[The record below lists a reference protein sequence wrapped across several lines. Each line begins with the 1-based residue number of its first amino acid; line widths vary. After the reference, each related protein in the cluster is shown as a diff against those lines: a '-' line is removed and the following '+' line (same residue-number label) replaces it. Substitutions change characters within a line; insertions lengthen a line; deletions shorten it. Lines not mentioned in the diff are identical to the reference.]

1 VCVVCHN
8 MPAFQKNK
16 TTKPSDSPQTP
27 ETVLTTT
34 FLKIRRRLQIISA
47 SILGNDTEAEDA
59 LSEAFLRLW
68 KHPQCVE
75 ASQQAEAVLT
85 KTVRNLS
92 IDEVRKRRSHPTED
106 WEQVSNQQ
114 FTSEEEDEADEIT
127 LRLQRIE
134 KLMDECLSPV
144 QQQVL
149 RMRDVDGRTYAE
161 IAQHLNMQETA
172 VRMQLSRARKHL
184 RELYRQQYP
193 N

>member
-1 VCVVCHN
+1 
-8 MPAFQKNK
+8 MLAFQKNK
-16 TTKPSDSPQTP
+16 TTKPSDFTQSS
-27 ETVLTTT
+27 ENVLTTT

-68 KHPQCVE
+68 NHPQCVSS
-75 ASQQAEAVLT
+75 SQQAEAVLT
-85 KTVRNLS
+85 TTVRNLS
-92 IDEVRKRRSHPTED
+92 IDEVRKRRSHPTAD

-114 FTSEEEDEADEIT
+114 FVSEEDDEADEIA

>member
-1 VCVVCHN
+1 
-8 MPAFQKNK
+8 MLAFQKNK
-16 TTKPSDSPQTP
+16 TTKPSDFTQSS
-27 ETVLTTT
+27 ENVLTTT

-47 SILGNDTEAEDA
+47 SILGNETEAEDA

-68 KHPQCVE
+68 NHPQCVSS
-75 ASQQAEAVLT
+75 SQQAEAVLT

-92 IDEVRKRRSHPTED
+92 IDEVRKRRSHPAED

-114 FTSEEEDEADEIT
+114 FTSEEEDEVDEIT

>member
-1 VCVVCHN
+1 

-16 TTKPSDSPQTP
+16 TTKPSDFTQSS
-27 ETVLTTT
+27 ENVLTTT

-47 SILGNDTEAEDA
+47 SILGNETEAEDA

-68 KHPQCVE
+68 NYPPSVNS
-75 ASQQAEAVLT
+75 SQQAEAVLT
-85 KTVRNLS
+85 TTVRNLS

-114 FTSEEEDEADEIT
+114 FTSEEEDEVDEIT

-161 IAQHLNMQETA
+161 IAQYLNMQETA

>member
-1 VCVVCHN
+1 MCVVCHN

-16 TTKPSDSPQTP
+16 TTKPSDFTQSS
-27 ETVLTTT
+27 ENVLTTT

-47 SILGNDTEAEDA
+47 SILGNETEAEDA

-68 KHPQCVE
+68 NHPQCVSS
-75 ASQQAEAVLT
+75 SQQAEAVLT

-114 FTSEEEDEADEIT
+114 FVSEEDDEVDEIT

-134 KLMDECLSPV
+134 KLMVECLSPV

>member
-1 VCVVCHN
+1 MCVVCHN

-75 ASQQAEAVLT
+75 SSQHAEAVLT

-114 FTSEEEDEADEIT
+114 FTSEEEDEVDEIT

-184 RELYRQQYP
+184 RELYRKQYP

>member
-1 VCVVCHN
+1 MLCR
-8 MPAFQKNK
+8 
-16 TTKPSDSPQTP
+16 KPFYDCGNIRS
-27 ETVLTTT
+27 VLE
-34 FLKIRRRLQIISA
+34 S
-47 SILGNDTEAEDA
+47 
-59 LSEAFLRLW
+59 
-68 KHPQCVE
+68 
-75 ASQQAEAVLT
+75 SQQAEAVLT

-92 IDEVRKRRSHPTED
+92 IDEVRKRRSHPTAD

-114 FTSEEEDEADEIT
+114 FTSEEEDEVDEIT

>member
-1 VCVVCHN
+1 

-16 TTKPSDSPQTP
+16 TTKPSDSSQTP

-68 KHPQCVE
+68 KHPQSVNS
-75 ASQQAEAVLT
+75 SQQAEAVLT

-92 IDEVRKRRSHPTED
+92 IDEVRKRRSHPTAD

-114 FTSEEEDEADEIT
+114 FTSEEEDEVDEIT

-134 KLMDECLSPV
+134 KLIDECLSPV

>member
-1 VCVVCHN
+1 
-8 MPAFQKNK
+8 M
-16 TTKPSDSPQTP
+16 
-27 ETVLTTT
+27 
-34 FLKIRRRLQIISA
+34 
-47 SILGNDTEAEDA
+47 
-59 LSEAFLRLW
+59 
-68 KHPQCVE
+68 
-75 ASQQAEAVLT
+75 
-85 KTVRNLS
+85 
-92 IDEVRKRRSHPTED
+92 
-106 WEQVSNQQ
+106 SNQQ
-114 FTSEEEDEADEIT
+114 FTSEEEDEVDEIT

-134 KLMDECLSPV
+134 KLMDECLSLV

>member
-1 VCVVCHN
+1 MCVVCHN

-27 ETVLTTT
+27 EAVLTTT

-75 ASQQAEAVLT
+75 SSQQAEAVLT

-92 IDEVRKRRSHPTED
+92 IDEVRKRRSHPTAD

-114 FTSEEEDEADEIT
+114 FTSEEEDEVDEIT

>member
-1 VCVVCHN
+1 MCVVCHS

-47 SILGNDTEAEDA
+47 SILGNETEAEDA

-68 KHPQCVE
+68 NHPQCVSS
-75 ASQQAEAVLT
+75 SQQAEAVLT

-114 FTSEEEDEADEIT
+114 FVSEEDDEADEIA

>member
-1 VCVVCHN
+1 
-8 MPAFQKNK
+8 MPAFHKNK
-16 TTKPSDSPQTP
+16 TTKPSDFPQTP

-68 KHPQCVE
+68 KHPQCVNS
-75 ASQQAEAVLT
+75 SQQAEAVLT

-92 IDEVRKRRSHPTED
+92 IDEVRKRRSHPAED

-114 FTSEEEDEADEIT
+114 FTSEEEGEVDEIT

>member
-1 VCVVCHN
+1 
-8 MPAFQKNK
+8 MLAFQKNK
-16 TTKPSDSPQTP
+16 TTKPSDFTQSS
-27 ETVLTTT
+27 ENVLTTT

-68 KHPQCVE
+68 KHPQSVNS
-75 ASQQAEAVLT
+75 SQQAEAVLT

-106 WEQVSNQQ
+106 WELVSNQQ
-114 FTSEEEDEADEIT
+114 FTSEEEDEIYEIT

>member
-1 VCVVCHN
+1 

-27 ETVLTTT
+27 EAVLTTT

-75 ASQQAEAVLT
+75 SSQQAEAVLT

-92 IDEVRKRRSHPTED
+92 RKRRSHPTAD

-114 FTSEEEDEADEIT
+114 FTSEEEDEVDEIT

-134 KLMDECLSPV
+134 KLMDECLSLV

>member
-1 VCVVCHN
+1 MCVVCHN

-68 KHPQCVE
+68 KHPQSVN
-75 ASQQAEAVLT
+75 SFQQAEAVLT

-114 FTSEEEDEADEIT
+114 FTSEEDDEVDEIT

-149 RMRDVDGRTYAE
+149 QMRDVDGRTYAE